1 MYKTKPAF
9 VDRQSNCTDFVQIL
23 IVDVFLKKSYLHRET
38 DVQVLGSWVFKRRS
52 WFVVEKFHK
61 LIFMRYGIESK

>member
-23 IVDVFLKKSYLHRET
+23 IVDVFLKNPISTGKLMFKCW
-38 DVQVLGSWVFKRRS
+38 VLEFLKEEEVDLS
-52 WFVVEKFHK
+52 
-61 LIFMRYGIESK
+61 